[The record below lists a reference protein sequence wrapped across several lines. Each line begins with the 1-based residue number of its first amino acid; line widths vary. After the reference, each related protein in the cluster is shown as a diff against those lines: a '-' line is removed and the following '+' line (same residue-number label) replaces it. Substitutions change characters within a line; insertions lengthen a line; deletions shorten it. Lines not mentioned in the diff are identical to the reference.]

1 MSINLEEFCKGL
13 DLEVIYD
20 GGHKEIGITN
30 SNINRPGLQLYGF
43 YEYFDCDRVQ
53 IIGKVEYSYLM
64 HFPEAKRQDKVNKF
78 FTHSFPC
85 LIVAWGL
92 EVDFMV
98 EAAKVHNKII
108 LRSKRETTKIMIKTI
123 HFLDEYLAPTI
134 SIHGVLV
141 EVYGIGVLITG
152 ASGVGKSETA
162 LELVKRGH
170 RLISDDMVDIKRT
183 GDSNLTGTPP
193 ELLKHHME
201 IRGVGI
207 IDVRTLYGIGAV
219 KESVVIDMCIHLEHW
234 VEGNTY
240 DRLGIDTEYLNIL
253 GIDVTK
259 VTIPVSPG
267 RNLSII
273 IETAARNNR
282 EKEMGKNSAKEF
294 IDKIYEANKQ
304 KDVVI

>member
-1 MSINLEEFCKGL
+1 MSINLEEFCSSL
-13 DLEVIYD
+13 NLEVIHD
-20 GGHKEIGITN
+20 GGHKDLAITN

-43 YEYFDCDRVQ
+43 YEYFDYDRVQ

-64 HFPEAKRQDKVNKF
+64 HFPEAKRLEKINKF
-78 FTHSFPC
+78 FTYSFPC
-85 LIVAWGL
+85 LIIAWDL
-92 EVDFMV
+92 EADFMI
-98 EAAKVHNKII
+98 EAAKEHNKTI

-123 HFLDEYLAPTI
+123 HYLDEYLAPTI

-170 RLISDDMVDIKRT
+170 RLISDDMVDIKKT
-183 GDSNLTGTPP
+183 GDNILTGTAP

-219 KESVVIDMCIHLEHW
+219 KASVVIDMCIHLEHW
-234 VEGNTY
+234 EVGNTY
-240 DRLGIDTEYLNIL
+240 DRLGIDTQYLKIL
-253 GIDVTK
+253 GVDVTK
-259 VTIPVSPG
+259 VTIPVSSG
-267 RNLSII
+267 RNLAII

-282 EKEMGKNSAKEF
+282 EKVMGLNSAKEF
-294 IDKIYEANKQ
+294 IDKISEANK
-304 KDVVI
+304 

>member
-1 MSINLEEFCKGL
+1 MSINLEEFCKSL

-20 GGHKEIGITN
+20 GGHKEVAITN
-30 SNINRPGLQLYGF
+30 SSINRPGLQLYGF

-64 HFPEAKRQDKVNKF
+64 HFPEEKRKEKVNKF

-92 EVDFMV
+92 EVDFLI
-98 EAAKVHNKII
+98 EAAKEHNKII
-108 LRSKRETTKIMIKTI
+108 LRSKRETTKIMIKII

-134 SIHGVLV
+134 SLHGVLV
-141 EVYGIGVLITG
+141 EVYGIGILITG

-170 RLISDDMVDIKRT
+170 RLISDDVVDIKLT
-183 GDSNLTGTPP
+183 GDSHLTGTAP

-219 KESVVIDMCIHLEHW
+219 KETVVIDMCIHLEHW
-234 VEGNTY
+234 VEGNKY
-240 DRLGIDTEYLNIL
+240 DRLGIDTEYMNIL
-253 GIDVTK
+253 GVDVTK

-267 RNLSII
+267 RNLAII

-282 EKEMGKNSAKEF
+282 EKVMGINSAKEF
-294 IDKIYEANKQ
+294 IDKIYEANK
-304 KDVVI
+304 